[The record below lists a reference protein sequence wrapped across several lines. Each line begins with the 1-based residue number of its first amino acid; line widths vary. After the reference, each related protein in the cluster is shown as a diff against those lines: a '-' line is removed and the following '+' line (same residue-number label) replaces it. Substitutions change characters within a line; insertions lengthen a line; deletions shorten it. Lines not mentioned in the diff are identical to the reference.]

1 MADETF
7 VDLYESLQVS
17 PNADYDTIERVY
29 RALAKRFHPDNPDT
43 GDNERFTELTR
54 AYRTLC
60 DPEGRAA
67 YDVRYQEART
77 LRWRVFEDVS
87 DTDGEGGDVRVRDG
101 ILTLLYIQRRH
112 DSNSPGMG
120 GVDFERLLNC
130 PEEHL
135 RFHMWYLKEKGWIVR
150 LESGQWAITAEGVD
164 TVIERRL
171 MSKQRKMLPAARE
184 IPEGTEGDT
193 DEESEGGEVPQDEP
207 VPIAGRKLDRK
218 DKRSSPGS

>member
-1 MADETF
+1 
-7 VDLYESLQVS
+7 
-17 PNADYDTIERVY
+17 
-29 RALAKRFHPDNPDT
+29 
-43 GDNERFTELTR
+43 
-54 AYRTLC
+54 
-60 DPEGRAA
+60 
-67 YDVRYQEART
+67 
-77 LRWRVFEDVS
+77 
-87 DTDGEGGDVRVRDG
+87 
-101 ILTLLYIQRRH
+101 LYIQRRH

-184 IPEGTEGDT
+184 ILEETEEGTD
-193 DEESEGGEVPQDEP
+193 DAGEVDEVPDDQP
-207 VPIAGRKLDRK
+207 VPIAGRRLDQK
-218 DKRSSPGS
+218 EKRTN